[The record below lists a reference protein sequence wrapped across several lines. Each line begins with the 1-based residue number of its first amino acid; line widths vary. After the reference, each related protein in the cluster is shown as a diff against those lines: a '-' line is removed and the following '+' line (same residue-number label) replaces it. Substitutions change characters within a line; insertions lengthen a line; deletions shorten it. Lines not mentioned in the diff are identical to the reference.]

1 MKFVRTGELIKQGYD
16 SLVDYLADGYIDYED
31 VNTCI
36 CQIGYYHT
44 ISWHGEDIFYPVLA
58 FVKDHYEGDDHYEP
72 ETIDISGE
80 LYLTIED

>member
-31 VNTCI
+31 GNTCI

-44 ISWHGEDIFYPVLA
+44 ISWHGEDIFYPVFA

-72 ETIDISGE
+72 DTIDISCE
-80 LYLTIED
+80 LQLIIEN